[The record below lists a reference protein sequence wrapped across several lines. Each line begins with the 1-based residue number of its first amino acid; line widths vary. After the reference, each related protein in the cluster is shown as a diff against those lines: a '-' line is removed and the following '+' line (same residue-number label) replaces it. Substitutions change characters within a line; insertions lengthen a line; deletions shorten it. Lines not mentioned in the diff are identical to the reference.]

1 LAAFAIP
8 TILSFAH
15 GPGIHPGDTT
25 DYYAS
30 ANLPDAEFTFSG
42 TAMQYATVEGNHVHI
57 QWPGGD
63 DAKTGK
69 FTLIVTAITHQP
81 DQMVVK
87 TITYD
92 VEGDWQYTAL
102 LLAIPTLMIVSIIV
116 FLIKPIRENFRR
128 RGGGEGGGDIS
139 SGLN

>member
-30 ANLPDAEFTFSG
+30 ANLPDAEFDFSG
-42 TAMQYATVEGNHVHI
+42 TAMTYAKDYHEGDTHI
-57 QWPGGD
+57 HIEWPKD
-63 DAKTGK
+63 VKGK
-69 FTLIVTAITHQP
+69 FTLIVTATTSQP
-81 DQMVVK
+81 DQIVIK
-87 TITYD
+87 TIEYD